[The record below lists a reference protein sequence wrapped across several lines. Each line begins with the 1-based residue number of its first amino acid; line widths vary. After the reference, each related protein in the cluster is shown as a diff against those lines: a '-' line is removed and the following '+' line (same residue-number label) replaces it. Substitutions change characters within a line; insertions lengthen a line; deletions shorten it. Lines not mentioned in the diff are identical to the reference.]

1 MIRFVV
7 LLAFGLVLLA
17 GSGASAA
24 TPEDGAK
31 VYAAQKCGICHAVA
45 GKGNAKGALDDVGR
59 RLSADDIRQW
69 LTSPKEMAAKHKA
82 ERKPPMKSFATL
94 PKEDVDAL
102 VAYLMTL
109 KGAK

>member
-1 MIRFVV
+1 MVRFVV
-7 LLAFGLVLLA
+7 LFALGVVLV
-17 GSGASAA
+17 GGGGASAA

-59 RLSADDIRQW
+59 RLSADEIRQW
-69 LTSPKEMAAKHKA
+69 ITSPKEMSMKHKA

-94 PKEDVDAL
+94 PKEDLDAL

-109 KGAK
+109 KSAK